1 MNRRLADPRLQT
13 LLAAGIF
20 IGLALWTADD
30 LKAWLGP
37 LVQRALPVH
46 TSALGECHAP
56 VEGEQLLIVV
66 TKRGGKVRVDSCMF
80 VGSRGTYS
88 RKGAGT

>member
-1 MNRRLADPRLQT
+1 MRLADRPRLVA
-13 LLAAGIF
+13 LLAAGM
-20 IGLALWTADD
+20 LAAGVFWALDD

-37 LVQRALPVH
+37 FFKRTAVQ
-46 TSALGECHAP
+46 TSALGDCQAP
-56 VEGEQLLIVV
+56 LEGEQLLIVV
-66 TKRGGKVRVDSCMF
+66 TKRDGRVRVDSCMF